1 MKALEH
7 WMVQIIEIQMR
18 DADTRKHKI
27 WPTLYDP
34 LGVSSYFDWFDR
46 DAGRDKLLNFQS
58 DNASANTTPLM
69 QQRVLPEVV
78 AVPLLYPKQT
88 DSVSCGMLSIA
99 QAYSYVRHV
108 RSLKTS
114 KSIPQNDITQMRL
127 RLLWTLLHESSA
139 ADEDK
144 DVQFWADMVEIRKKI
159 KKAFDTV

>member
-34 LGVSSYFDWFDR
+34 LGVSSNFDVCQAKWIYFTLP
-46 DAGRDKLLNFQS
+46 A
-58 DNASANTTPLM
+58 
-69 QQRVLPEVV
+69 RVLPEVV
-78 AVPLLYPKQT
+78 AVPLLHPEQT

-144 DVQFWADMVEIRKKI
+144 DVHVWAEMVEIRKKI